1 MQRRAA
7 MRFVKTTKR
16 VSIFGKLAF
25 AFLLVITP
33 LYVLGIYISNQG
45 STIVD
50 KEISKS
56 LQQQL
61 QFYLLSLET
70 EIERMVALQREFM
83 NDEDLDELSMMH
95 ERMSTYERLSAIK
108 RLQTRLKFIQESSM
122 YIDSAQAYIPS
133 VQRVVSSNREVYE
146 LNQIMLDTLKT
157 GAYSTSHPLIFQG
170 DELYVREYYPSPY
183 NLEIRNPNFVLELK
197 LSVPSLYRF
206 LEQLPG
212 YEQGGAALISE
223 SATIVSDKHHSSYQ
237 LISEKLKQ
245 HLWIEHPD
253 SSGGD
258 NAITSTMRLEVDQE
272 VLLTTFQYSPSLNAY
287 LLVYVPEHEVM
298 GPLQKYQWYMW
309 VIFGIGLLAIP
320 IFAYWIYRIIH
331 RPLRKMVGAFRKVE
345 SGILQLKIK
354 HNSNDEF
361 HYLYEKFN
369 YMVAHLNTLIYEVY
383 EQKIH
388 LQRSELKQLQSQI
401 NPHFLYN
408 SFYLLYRM
416 IKAYDNENAIR
427 FTRFLGDYYQY
438 ITRDAQEEVK
448 LQEEV
453 QHVRA
458 YIEIQAIR
466 FGERIKVDMADIPE
480 SIREITVPRLIL
492 QPIVENAY
500 QHGFQERYENCL
512 LSIQFR
518 SATTPGNQPIIIIE
532 VTDNGTGMTE
542 EKLEQLRRTFTYEH
556 DMEVTGLLNVHRR
569 LRLKYGD
576 LAGLA
581 FERAASGLTVSL
593 TIPYM
598 KKDTDR
604 NE

>member
-1 MQRRAA
+1 
-7 MRFVKTTKR
+7 MRSINTVKR
-16 VSIFGKLAF
+16 VSIFGKLTL

-70 EIERMVALQREFM
+70 EIDRMTALQREFM

-122 YIDSAQAYIPS
+122 YIESAQAYIPS
-133 VQRVVSSNREVYE
+133 IHRVVSSTREVYE
-146 LNQIMLDTLKT
+146 LNQVMLDERKE
-157 GAYSTSHPLIFQG
+157 GAFSSTHPLIFQEN
-170 DELYVREYYPSPY
+170 ELYIREYYPSPF
-183 NLEIRNPNFVLELK
+183 NLDIRNPNFVLELK
-197 LSVPSLYRF
+197 LSIPSVNRF

-212 YEQGGAALISE
+212 YEQGGAAIISE
-223 SATIVSDKHHSSYQ
+223 SATIMSDKHRESYQ
-237 LISEKLKQ
+237 IIESKLDQ
-245 HLWIEHPD
+245 HLWMQPKD
-253 SSGGD
+253 TGAWD
-258 NAITSTMRLEVDQE
+258 NGLASTMRLETGQG
-272 VLLTTFQYSPSLNAY
+272 VLLVTYQYSSSLNAY

-309 VIFGIGLLAIP
+309 IIFGIGLLAIP

-345 SGILQLKIK
+345 SGILQLEIK

-416 IKAYDNENAIR
+416 IKAYDNDNALQ
-427 FTRFLGDYYQY
+427 FTKFLGDYYQY
-438 ITRDAQEEVK
+438 ITRDAQEEVQ
-448 LQEEV
+448 LQEEIR
-453 QHVRA
+453 HVKA

-466 FGERIKVDMADIPE
+466 FGDRIKVEMADIPD
-480 SIREITVPRLIL
+480 SIRMLAVPRLIL
-492 QPIVENAY
+492 QPIIENAY
-500 QHGFQERYENCL
+500 QHAFQEQYEDCQL
-512 LSIQFR
+512 TIQFKL
-518 SATTPGNQPIIIIE
+518 ATSPGNQRLVIIE
-532 VTDNGTGMTE
+532 VRDNGSGMTD
-542 EKLEQLRRTFTYEH
+542 EKLEQLQRKFAYEQH
-556 DMEVTGLLNVHRR
+556 EMEVTGLLNVHRR
-569 LRLKYGD
+569 LRLKYGE
-576 LAGLA
+576 LAGLS
-581 FERAASGLTVSL
+581 FERNEAGLTVLL
-593 TIPYM
+593 TIPDNE
-598 KKDTDR
+598 KQEVSSCDTKQ
-604 NE
+604 